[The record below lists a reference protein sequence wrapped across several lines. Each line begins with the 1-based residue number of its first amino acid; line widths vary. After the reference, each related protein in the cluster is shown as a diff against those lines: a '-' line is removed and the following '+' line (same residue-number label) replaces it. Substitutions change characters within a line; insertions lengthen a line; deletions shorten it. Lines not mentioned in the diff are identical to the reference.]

1 MAGTTEV
8 LDTIEQATQAMTV
21 RRVFGDPVEKNGV
34 TTIPAAT
41 VRGGAGGGR
50 GEGPDGE
57 GSGHGG
63 GFAMNAVPAGALVI
77 KGDDVRWRPAI
88 DVNKVVLGVQAVAI
102 VAMLL
107 ARVIVKARA
116 RTLQGSGRTGGTWVG

>member
-8 LDTIEQATQAMTV
+8 LDTIEQATEAMTV
-21 RRVFGDPVEKNGV
+21 RRVFGEPVEKNGV
-34 TTIPAAT
+34 TTIPAAA

-63 GFAMNAVPAGALVI
+63 GFAMNATPAGALVI
-77 KGDDVRWRPAI
+77 RGDDVRWRPAI
-88 DVNKVVLGVQAVAI
+88 DVNKVILGVQAVAI

-107 ARVIVKARA
+107 ARAIVKARA
-116 RTLQGSGRTGGTWVG
+116 SSLRGFVAA

>member
-8 LDTIEQATQAMTV
+8 LDTIEQATEAMTV
-21 RRVFGDPVEKNGV
+21 RRVFGEPVEKDGV

-63 GFAMNAVPAGALVI
+63 GFAMNAMPAGALVI

-88 DVNKVVLGVQAVAI
+88 DVNKVILGAQAVAI

-107 ARVIVKARA
+107 ARVIVKSRA
-116 RTLQGSGRTGGTWVG
+116 RTLQGFGPV

>member
-8 LDTIEQATQAMTV
+8 LDTIEQATEAMTV
-21 RRVFGDPVEKNGV
+21 RRVFGEPVEKNGI
-34 TTIPAAT
+34 TTIPAAA

-63 GFAMNAVPAGALVI
+63 GFAMNAMPAGALVI

-88 DVNKVVLGVQAVAI
+88 DVNKAILGAQAVAI

-107 ARVIVKARA
+107 ARAIVKARA
-116 RTLQGSGRTGGTWVG
+116 AHLRGYGAA

>member
-8 LDTIEQATQAMTV
+8 LDTIEQATEAMTV
-21 RRVFGDPVEKNGV
+21 RRVFGDPVEKNGT
-34 TTIPAAT
+34 TTIPAAS
-41 VRGGAGGGR
+41 VRGGAGSGR

-88 DVNKVVLGVQAVAI
+88 DVNKVILGAQAVAI

-107 ARVIVKARA
+107 ARTIVKARA
-116 RTLQGSGRTGGTWVG
+116 DHLRGFGAA

>member
-8 LDTIEQATQAMTV
+8 LDTIEQATEAMTV

-63 GFAMNAVPAGALVI
+63 GFAMNAMPAGALVI

-88 DVNKVVLGVQAVAI
+88 DVNKVILGAQAVAI

-116 RTLQGSGRTGGTWVG
+116 RTQPASGWTGGTWLG

>member
-8 LDTIEQATQAMTV
+8 LDTIEQATEAMTV
-21 RRVFGDPVEKNGV
+21 RRVFGEPVEKDGV

-63 GFAMNAVPAGALVI
+63 GFAMNAMPAGALVI

-88 DVNKVVLGVQAVAI
+88 DVNKVILGAQAVAI

-116 RTLQGSGRTGGTWVG
+116 RTLQG

>member
-8 LDTIEQATQAMTV
+8 LDTIEQATEAMTV
-21 RRVFGDPVEKNGV
+21 RRVFGEPVEKDGV

-63 GFAMNAVPAGALVI
+63 GFAMNAMPAGALVI

-88 DVNKVVLGVQAVAI
+88 DVNKVILGAQAVAI

-116 RTLQGSGRTGGTWVG
+116 RTLQRYGSA

>member
-8 LDTIEQATQAMTV
+8 LDTIEQATEAMTV
-21 RRVFGDPVEKNGV
+21 RRVFGEPVEKNGT
-34 TTIPAAT
+34 TTIPAAS

-88 DVNKVVLGVQAVAI
+88 DVNKVILGAQAVAI

-107 ARVIVKARA
+107 ARTIVKARA
-116 RTLQGSGRTGGTWVG
+116 STVQGFGRA

>member
-8 LDTIEQATQAMTV
+8 LDTIEQATEAMTV
-21 RRVFGDPVEKNGV
+21 RRVFGDPVEKNGT
-34 TTIPAAT
+34 TTIPAAS
-41 VRGGAGGGR
+41 VRGGAGSGR

-88 DVNKVVLGVQAVAI
+88 DVNKVILGAQAVAI

-107 ARVIVKARA
+107 ARAIVKARA
-116 RTLQGSGRTGGTWVG
+116 STLRGLGNA

>member
-1 MAGTTEV
+1 MGGTTEV
-8 LDTIEQATQAMTV
+8 LDTIEQATEAMTV
-21 RRVFGDPVEKNGV
+21 RRVFGEPVEKNGI
-34 TTIPAAT
+34 TTIPAAS

-50 GEGPDGE
+50 GEGPAGE

-63 GFAMNAVPAGALVI
+63 GFAMNAMPAGAFVI

-88 DVNKVVLGVQAVAI
+88 DVNKVILGAQAVAI

-107 ARVIVKARA
+107 ARAIVKARA
-116 RTLQGSGRTGGTWVG
+116 STLQGFGNA

>member
-8 LDTIEQATQAMTV
+8 LDTIEQATEAMTV
-21 RRVFGDPVEKNGV
+21 RRVFGEPVEKNGI
-34 TTIPAAT
+34 TTIPAAS

-63 GFAMNAVPAGALVI
+63 GFAMNATPAGAFVI
-77 KGDDVRWRPAI
+77 EGDDVRWRPAI
-88 DVNKVVLGVQAVAI
+88 DVNKVILGAQAVAI

-107 ARVIVKARA
+107 ARAIVKARA
-116 RTLQGSGRTGGTWVG
+116 STLRGLGNA